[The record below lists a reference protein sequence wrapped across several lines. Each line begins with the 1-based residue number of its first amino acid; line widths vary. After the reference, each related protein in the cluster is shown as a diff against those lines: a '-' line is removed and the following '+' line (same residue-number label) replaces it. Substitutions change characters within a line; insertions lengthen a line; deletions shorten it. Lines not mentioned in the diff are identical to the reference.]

1 MEVTSELEKLFE
13 TDYERIKHIE
23 VTYQNGGKVIGTAKS
38 ITLNPLALVIQ
49 KSEVKRREKPKHR
62 VVFEHITHIEITLID
77 DSKICF

>member
-13 TDYERIKHIE
+13 TDFEIIKRIE

-49 KSEVKRREKPKHR
+49 KSELKRREKPIHR
-62 VVFEHITHIEITLID
+62 VVFDHVTNIEVTLAD
-77 DSKICF
+77 DSKRIF